1 MRCTLLTRMNR
12 GGIDNQSL
20 TTPNIMKKAKI
31 VVAGQPKVVELEE
44 GLHLDEGT
52 MYLNEEEK
60 VFYIEGSPLR
70 FVMRLFR
77 KVMTVTSKK
86 DKNPLDLLVGFKT
99 AEILDIINNSEEL
112 SKEQI
117 INF

>member
-1 MRCTLLTRMNR
+1 
-12 GGIDNQSL
+12 
-20 TTPNIMKKAKI
+20 MKKAKI

-77 KVMTVTSKK
+77 KVMTVASKK

-117 INF
+117 LNF

>member
-1 MRCTLLTRMNR
+1 
-12 GGIDNQSL
+12 
-20 TTPNIMKKAKI
+20 MKKAKI

-99 AEILDIINNSEEL
+99 AEILDIINNSTEL

-117 INF
+117 LNF

>member
-1 MRCTLLTRMNR
+1 
-12 GGIDNQSL
+12 
-20 TTPNIMKKAKI
+20 MKKAKI

-117 INF
+117 LNF